1 MTKLFNDAHDFAAE
15 SLAEFAVLNADRLA
29 LVQGG
34 VVRAE
39 RAPEGQVAIMM
50 GGGSGHFPAFAGW
63 VGRGFGHGAACGRV
77 FASPSEKEVLS
88 VARAANAGGGVL
100 FLPINYARAILH
112 FGAAGAPQRARGS
125 RTRAGGGARPA

>member
-39 RAPEGQVAIMM
+39 RAPEGQVAILM

-63 VGRGFGHGAACGRV
+63 VGRGLGHGAACGNV
-77 FASPSEKEVLS
+77 FASPSENGVLT
-88 VARAANAGGGVL
+88 VARAAQAGGGTL
-100 FLPINYARAILH
+100 FLPINYAGDILNFSAAAQRLRAE
-112 FGAAGAPQRARGS
+112 G
-125 RTRAGGGARPA
+125 